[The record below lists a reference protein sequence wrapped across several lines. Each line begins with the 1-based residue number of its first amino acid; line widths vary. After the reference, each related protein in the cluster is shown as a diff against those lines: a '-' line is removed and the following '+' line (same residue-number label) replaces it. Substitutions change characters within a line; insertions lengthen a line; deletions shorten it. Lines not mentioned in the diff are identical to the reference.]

1 MTHFTANQILD
12 RAKDGQHYPAHI
24 INQALE
30 LTGDVDELHA
40 GDRSSRMGEAPQA
53 EGQRVGGKCSP
64 FVVAQGVIRHSADSW
79 SVGV

>member
-1 MTHFTANQILD
+1 MNYFTATQILD
-12 RAKDGQHYPAHI
+12 KAREGKRYPLHI

-30 LTGDVDELHA
+30 LTGDIDEPHA
-40 GDRSSRMGEAPQA
+40 GMRGEGVDQAPQA
-53 EGQRVGGKCSP
+53 ESQRVWGKRSP

>member
-1 MTHFTANQILD
+1 MQILD
-12 RAKDGQHYPAHI
+12 KAREGEPYPTRI

-30 LTGDVDELHA
+30 LTGDIDELHA
-40 GDRSSRMGEAPQA
+40 GDRSTRMVETPQA

-64 FVVAQGVIRHSADSW
+64 FVVAQRVIRHSANSW